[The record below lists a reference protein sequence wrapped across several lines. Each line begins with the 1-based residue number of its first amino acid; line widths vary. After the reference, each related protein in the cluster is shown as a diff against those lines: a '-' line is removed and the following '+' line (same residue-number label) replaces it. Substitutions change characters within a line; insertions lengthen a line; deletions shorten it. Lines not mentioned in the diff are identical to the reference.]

1 MWDDLPIE
9 LQEII
14 MEKSVQLCREEY
26 IETNGKKHERQKR
39 KQGRSLLSA
48 DMIKNIMSTTDPIE
62 LLCWAFPLEF
72 IELQLLVDI
81 PITMEIVDYDYTE
94 FYDTFLSK
102 CIEYLENPQHA
113 DEWICPSD
121 DHWLTMFT
129 KLNDFRRKYGH
140 IDILGEVN
148 GSPALFLWLEYQ
160 KDPETKL
167 SREKRH
173 SLRSLGVRLPPI
185 HRHR

>member
-26 IETNGKKHERQKR
+26 LETNGRKHERQKR

-72 IELQLLVDI
+72 IELQLLVEI
-81 PITMEIVDYDYTE
+81 PIHMEVVDYDYTE
-94 FYDTFLSK
+94 FYDTFLTK
-102 CIEYLENPQHA
+102 CVEYLEDPQHT

-121 DHWLTMFT
+121 DHWITMFT
-129 KLNDFRRKYGH
+129 KLNDFHRKHGH
-140 IDILGEVN
+140 LNTLNYDPKLY
-148 GSPALFLWLEYQ
+148 LWLEHQ
-160 KDPETKL
+160 KDRDTHL
-167 SREKRH
+167 SRERRH
-173 SLRSLGVRLPPI
+173 SLQTLGVRLSPV
-185 HRHR
+185 RR